1 MAPKKRAPSGASSGA
16 SSKRAKASSTADAT
30 AAAPPDPALASFARW
45 CSDRGVEIHPALE
58 FRNVAP
64 PGATHR
70 HNAVFAAAPVAPGD
84 VLCRIPKSWCLTART
99 GSITSVLPSS
109 VLADL
114 DEAGLILAVMYERA
128 LGEGSPWAPYFA
140 CLPPDA
146 EPLPYLWPN
155 ERAAEW
161 LEGTEVFARLV
172 ADAPLMREDHRRIMD
187 VCREHAATLR
197 AFFPDGVAPEP
208 KVPAKVPGAKGDDEK
223 ATRDEDEDDDSEAD
237 ADSES
242 ESEAEEAE
250 DGPAGYRAF
259 LAAAS
264 FVASRAFQV
273 DARNGQGL
281 VPVADLF
288 NHRGGGGEHVHVEGD
303 DDGVGERD
311 AADDDDDDSDDF
323 ANESDE
329 EGLEEEMARLRGE
342 DGEATL
348 EEFEASAEDA
358 VPADPLR
365 KPLVPGPVAYDDDEL
380 DDDANVAGLDAGCD
394 GYLTL
399 TATRAAKVGEE
410 LFNTFGDHGNALLL
424 HKYGFAE
431 WDNDAGGVTIS
442 PEIVGELLGFE
453 VFAEALEAL
462 DGDADGDGEDDSDED
477 EDEDEGSKKNA
488 GGASPSSAVVSA
500 ANTSADGIPA
510 GAAAARAAGWSG
522 GLYEISPDGEPSRDL
537 LMLFAV
543 ALADPDDPNACDPAT
558 GLPPNI
564 AAPDRELLRLPGVAE
579 ATLAAIKARG
589 ETLPE
594 GTVEGDL
601 EKAREAARRDGGD
614 VDVAAGGGAC
624 GEAAAL
630 LLRSQERAVCE
641 RAFVGLV
648 DRLRAELGGRGEDEE
663 EEEEEDGDK
672 KKEKKKNKDE
682 KSKTKGGKRTREG
695 VAGASAPLQDTPYG
709 SIVYLPRR
717 GRTERDE
724 R

>member
-128 LGEGSPWAPYFA
+128 LGECSPWAPYFA

-208 KVPAKVPGAKGDDEK
+208 KVPAKVLGAKEDDEK
-223 ATRDEDEDDDSEAD
+223 ATRDEDDSD
-237 ADSES
+237 ADSDS

-303 DDGVGERD
+303 DEDED
-311 AADDDDDDSDDF
+311 DADDEGDDDSDDF

-329 EGLEEEMARLRGE
+329 EGLEEEMMRLRGE
-342 DGEATL
+342 DGEATF

-365 KPLVPGPVAYDDDEL
+365 KPLVPGPVAYDEDEL

-399 TATRAAKVGEE
+399 TATRAANVGEE

-462 DGDADGDGEDDSDED
+462 DGDGDGDGEDDSD

-488 GGASPSSAVVSA
+488 GGASPSPSSAVAVSA
-500 ANTSADGIPA
+500 ANTSVDGIPA

-558 GLPPNI
+558 GLPPNV
-564 AAPDRELLRLPGVAE
+564 AAPDSELLRLPGVAE

-601 EKAREAARRDGGD
+601 EKAREAARRDGR
-614 VDVAAGGGAC
+614 DVAAGGGAC

-648 DRLRAELGGRGEDEE
+648 DRLRAELGGQGEDEDGDE
-663 EEEEEDGDK
+663 DGDGDK
-672 KKEKKKNKDE
+672 KEKEKKKKDE
-682 KSKTKGGKRTREG
+682 NSKKKGGKRTREG